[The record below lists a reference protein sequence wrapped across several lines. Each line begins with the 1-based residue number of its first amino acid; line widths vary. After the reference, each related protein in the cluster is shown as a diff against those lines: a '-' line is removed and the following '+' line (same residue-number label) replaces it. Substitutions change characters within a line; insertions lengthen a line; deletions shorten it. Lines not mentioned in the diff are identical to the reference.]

1 MSASNAKKS
10 AMGNIP
16 SGLFDS
22 NLTYPNF
29 GFEVTCKAANSGA
42 RTGKITTPH
51 GTVETPNYIFCG
63 TKASIKNL
71 SPIQMKEAQTDIIL
85 ANTYHLMIQP
95 GADLVEKMGG
105 LHKFMNWGKSILT
118 DSGGFQVYSL
128 AKLNKIS
135 DEGVKFQ
142 SHIDGSSHF
151 ITPEISMEIQRS
163 LGADIIM
170 AFDVCPPGE
179 ATKETVMSA
188 VDQTTKWIKR
198 CKDYLDNSEA
208 PYDWNQTMFPIIQ
221 GGIYPELRKN
231 SVEEMVPYSTCGIG
245 IGGLAVGED
254 KMAMFENIAMLDELL
269 PNDQPRYLMGVGRPT
284 DLVIA
289 VQNGVDMFDCVLPT
303 RNGRNGQLFTSQ
315 GVINIQNSRYLDDF
329 SCVDEECNCHLC
341 NDYTKAYLRHLFN
354 INEMLGL
361 NKPIYECTAAYGHFG
376 RKPRSDGSFSW
387 EKTDKT
393 AVFKK

>member
-1 MSASNAKKS
+1 
-10 AMGNIP
+10 
-16 SGLFDS
+16 
-22 NLTYPNF
+22 
-29 GFEVTCKAANSGA
+29 
-42 RTGKITTPH
+42 
-51 GTVETPNYIFCG
+51 
-63 TKASIKNL
+63 
-71 SPIQMKEAQTDIIL
+71 
-85 ANTYHLMIQP
+85 
-95 GADLVEKMGG
+95 
-105 LHKFMNWGKSILT
+105 
-118 DSGGFQVYSL
+118 
-128 AKLNKIS
+128 
-135 DEGVKFQ
+135 
-142 SHIDGSSHF
+142 
-151 ITPEISMEIQRS
+151 MEIQRS

-179 ATKETVMSA
+179 ATKGTVMSA

-245 IGGLAVGED
+245 IGGLAVGEN
-254 KMAMFENIAMLDELL
+254 KMDMFENIAMLDELL

-361 NKPIYECTAAYGHFG
+361 RLASLHNITYYMLLMKTIREKINEGEFSKWSVNYLNKYSHDQ
-376 RKPRSDGSFSW
+376 RM
-387 EKTDKT
+387 
-393 AVFKK
+393 